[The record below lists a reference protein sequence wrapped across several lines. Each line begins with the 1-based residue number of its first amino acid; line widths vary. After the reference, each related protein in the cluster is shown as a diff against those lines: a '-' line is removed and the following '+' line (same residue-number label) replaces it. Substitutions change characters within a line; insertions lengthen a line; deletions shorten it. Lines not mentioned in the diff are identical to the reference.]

1 VSRAGLEHLKKYAA
15 APEGQVHKAFYDEK
29 IESIGR
35 NSAVFSGNATQEH
48 RQGHFAASTDL
59 WVAIKAFAVET
70 LPAAI
75 TAGPFIGG
83 SRPGVDD
90 FHVGAWLARIAFILG
105 AHKSDEGIAAL
116 EKNFGPLP
124 EKVKVYWSAWI
135 VRDSWVKAYPDHVL
149 H

>member
-1 VSRAGLEHLKKYAA
+1 VSLAGLEHLKKYAA
-15 APEGQVHKAFYDEK
+15 NPEGQAYKTLYDEK

-35 NSAVFSGNATQEH
+35 VTAVLSNNATHEDK
-48 RQGHFAASTDL
+48 QGYFAASANL

-83 SRPGVDD
+83 VRPGADD
-90 FHVGAWLARIAFILG
+90 FHVGPWLARIAFILG

-116 EKNFGPLP
+116 ESNFGLLP
-124 EKVKVYWSAWI
+124 EKVKVYWNAWI
-135 VRDSWVKAYPDHVL
+135 ARDSWVKTYPDHVL

>member
-1 VSRAGLEHLKKYAA
+1 VSLAGLEHLKKYAA
-15 APEGQVHKAFYDEK
+15 SPEGQAHKTLYDEK
-29 IESIGR
+29 IETIGR
-35 NSAVFSGNATQEH
+35 ITAVLSSNATNEDK
-48 RQGHFAASTDL
+48 QGYFAASTDL
-59 WVAIKAFAVET
+59 WVAIKAFVVET

-83 SRPGVDD
+83 AGPGVDD

-116 EKNFGPLP
+116 EKTFGPLP

-135 VRDSWVKAYPDHVL
+135 SRDSWVRTYPDHVL